1 MNSWEESSYC
11 SIIGTRGTVFICVL
25 DDASFFQEMVVLYS
39 DELTLEKIE
48 GTIKNGKSRET
59 GNTVY

>member
-1 MNSWEESSYC
+1 MSERE
-11 SIIGTRGTVFICVL
+11 I
-25 DDASFFQEMVVLYS
+25 VVLYS
-39 DELTLEKIE
+39 GELTLEKIE

>member
-1 MNSWEESSYC
+1 
-11 SIIGTRGTVFICVL
+11 
-25 DDASFFQEMVVLYS
+25 MVVLYS